1 MELTTGTLIAGRF
14 RIASIIGSGGAGTVF
29 KAIQEPLDRPVAL
42 KMLRS
47 DLSRNERVRQRF
59 VREGRSVAALSHPN
73 IAMVL
78 DFGAAEDG
86 QLYLAMELVEGVSL
100 ADMLGRQQ
108 LPFSEIRQIFEQLLA
123 GLAHAHARGVVH
135 RDIKPGNVLLTSD
148 SDGNP
153 HAKIVD
159 FGIATYDDERQREDL
174 PAPGRIIGTPLFMA
188 PEQARGDTHLTPAAD
203 LYTVGLMLFWAVTG
217 RHAFTGSTA
226 DAILYAQVNAPT
238 PQLVPRPGL
247 MVPPGLEALV
257 YDALEKD
264 PAKRIGSAN
273 AFRTRLR
280 ALSGAAGAMFGR
292 DSARFPALPARTAAA
307 AASSAARP
315 ATIDESALPR
325 IAQRAATFVESLA
338 PRRHVRGNTFD
349 EAATERGEES
359 SPAHVAAQPAPR
371 PSLADSPSTHPSLR
385 PNAPLVGRSH
395 DRSTL
400 MQSALAVVSS
410 GNARIQTIEAQ
421 TGMGKS
427 RLALWLRDELA
438 SSMAFR
444 HASGLYHREGE
455 RGLRGLREAFDNL
468 LGVRELHDDHLA
480 RELSLQLRSIGLH
493 EHRDHLRVASF
504 LRPSHEASTLPQ
516 DDAEGL
522 YELLLRILERRSLA
536 SPILLLLDDAQFAGP
551 ETSAFLEYAA
561 TELTQRPARLL
572 LLVVIQIDEPH
583 EHVEELLARL
593 SRFDGS
599 SVARHRMERL
609 SDDEAGEVISSLI
622 NASPDLIAALVRRA
636 DGNPLHLVQLVRY
649 LSEERL
655 LEFSSAGWATR
666 PGVDVNQILP
676 RGIADIVAMRL
687 SRLSGTTEAGA
698 RARDLLDR
706 CAILGARFSF
716 RELQAMLAHEER
728 EDLVAGLDT
737 YLDLLLDEELLRMT
751 ETREDDLFAFPNG
764 LIRDVVLDRLKNRRT
779 SRSLHLHAALARIAI
794 AGEGADAIAADLV
807 EHFALARERSL
818 ELQYAERAARFA
830 ERSHRPND
838 ALAFWERTLGLLLE
852 NAEPDADTRA
862 RCRAVRL
869 KLAQLSLGFGNYPE
883 ARRHFAGV
891 HVDPTAP
898 LEDRIAAAYG
908 EADVV
913 WVEGDF
919 DSAAQLYAEG
929 VDLAGELPG
938 SGLSVKGLLGLA
950 RMDMH
955 RGDTDAAERRAEEAR
970 AAADPDIANAQYAE
984 VLWLIA
990 DIARASGDLP
1000 RAEQLFHEALD
1011 RFRDLEDTRGIAQCY
1026 AKLAVTAR
1034 MQNDLDN
1041 ATRRYHAALDLYAAL
1056 GARRGV
1062 AHQLNGLGDVAR
1074 FRNDLPLAAEHYQR
1088 AVTIFESIGV
1098 PFDAAIALT
1107 NLGIVARDAGKLAE
1121 ASSAFARAVAVSER
1135 IHYPYLLI
1143 GAKVNWAAAEAL
1155 AGNRDAAETL
1165 LRDSLTELDT
1175 TGFVDPD
1182 YALPLEL
1189 IGTERATAGDK
1200 PRATQ
1205 LLERARDMW
1214 AELKRET
1221 DVART
1226 QQLLESLR

>member
-47 DLSRNERVRQRF
+47 DLSRNDRIRQRF
-59 VREGRSVAALSHPN
+59 VREGRAVASLSHPN

-100 ADMLGRQQ
+100 ADMLGRQH
-108 LPFSEIRQIFEQLLA
+108 LPFSDIRQIFEQLLA

-188 PEQARGDTHLTPAAD
+188 PEQARGDSHLTPAAD
-203 LYTVGLMLFWAVTG
+203 LYTVGLMLYWAVTG
-217 RHAFTGSTA
+217 RHAFTGPTPA
-226 DAILYAQVNAPT
+226 AILNAQVNAPT
-238 PQLVPRPGL
+238 PPVVPRPGL
-247 MVPPGLEALV
+247 MTPPGLEELI

-264 PAKRIGSAN
+264 PTKRIVSAN

-292 DSARFPALPARTAAA
+292 EPARPPLLPPQRLPDVA
-307 AASSAARP
+307 SAARP
-315 ATIDESALPR
+315 ATMQESTPARMAP
-325 IAQRAATFVESLA
+325 RAATFVESLA
-338 PRRHVRGNTFD
+338 PRRHHRGNTFD
-349 EAATERGEES
+349 EAATERGDDLAS
-359 SPAHVAAQPAPR
+359 APPPAP
-371 PSLADSPSTHPSLR
+371 PAPTVLPDQGASHPSLR
-385 PNAPLVGRSH
+385 PNAPLVGRAH

-400 MQSALAVVSS
+400 MQSAVAVISS
-410 GNARIQTIEAQ
+410 GKARIQTIEAQ

-427 RLALWLRDELA
+427 RLAGWLRDELV
-438 SSMAFR
+438 SSMGFR
-444 HASGLYHREGE
+444 HAGGLYHREGE
-455 RGLRGLREAFDNL
+455 RGLRGLREAFDSL
-468 LGVRELHDDHLA
+468 LGLRDLGDDRLNAELA
-480 RELSLQLRSIGLH
+480 LQLRSIGLH
-493 EHRDHLRVASF
+493 ETRDHQRIARF
-504 LRPSHEASTLPQ
+504 LRPGQEAASNLQ
-516 DDAEGL
+516 DDAEVL
-522 YELLLRILERRSLA
+522 YELLLRILERRSDA
-536 SPILLLLDDAQFAGP
+536 APVLLLLDDAQFAGP

-561 TELTQRPARLL
+561 TELTQRAARLL
-572 LLVVIQIDEPH
+572 ILVVIQIDEPH
-583 EHVEELLARL
+583 EDVEELLARL

-609 SDDEAGEVISSLI
+609 SDDEAGEVITSLI
-622 NASPDLIAALVRRA
+622 NASPDLVAALVRRA

-655 LEFSSAGWATR
+655 LEFSPAGWATR

-687 SRLSGTTEAGA
+687 SRLSGTNESGA

-716 RELQAMLAHEER
+716 RELEAMLEHEHR
-728 EDLVAGLDT
+728 DDLIAGLDA

-751 ETREDDLFAFPNG
+751 ETREDDLFSFPNG

-779 SRSLHLHAALARIAI
+779 SRGLHRNAALARIKV
-794 AGEGADAIAADLV
+794 AGDAADAIAADLV
-807 EHFALARERSL
+807 EHFALARDRDL
-818 ELQYAERAARFA
+818 ELRYAELAARFA
-830 ERSHRPND
+830 ERTHRPND
-838 ALAFWERTLGLLLE
+838 ALAFWERTLRLLLDRP
-852 NAEPDADTRA
+852 EPDSETRVRA
-862 RCRAVRL
+862 RAVRL

-891 HVDPTAP
+891 HADPAAP

-919 DSAAQLYAEG
+919 DLAARLYAEG
-929 VDLAGELPG
+929 VGMASDLPG
-938 SGLSVKGLLGLA
+938 SRLSVKGLLGLA

-955 RGDTDAAERRAEEAR
+955 RGDIDAAEVRAREAR
-970 AAADPDIANAQYAE
+970 EAADPETANAQYAE
-984 VLWLIA
+984 VLWLTA
-990 DIARASGDLP
+990 DIARAGGDLP

-1011 RFRDLEDTRGIAQCY
+1011 RFRALEDTRGIAQCY

-1034 MQNDLDN
+1034 MQNDLDD

-1074 FRNDLPLAAEHYQR
+1074 YRNDLPLAAEHYQR

-1107 NLGIVARDAGKLAE
+1107 NLGIVARDAGKLPE
-1121 ASSAFARAVAVSER
+1121 ASAAFARAVEVSER

-1155 AGNRDAAETL
+1155 SGNGATADRL
-1165 LRDSLTELDT
+1165 LQESLAELDA

-1189 IGTERATAGDK
+1189 IGTARAVEPAAAD
-1200 PRATQ
+1200 AIA

-1214 AELKRET
+1214 AELKRDT
-1221 DVART
+1221 DVARV
-1226 QQLLESLR
+1226 QQLLDQVR